1 MKLLQKIYETD
12 LSWNDH
18 ELCSGSAMIPS
29 GLVKEGDTITNCSGN
44 VALRHIPTNTLMGAY
59 NFE

>member
-1 MKLLQKIYETD
+1 MYGTD

-18 ELCSGSAMIPS
+18 EICSGSAMIPS
-29 GLVKEGDTITNCSGN
+29 GLVRGGDTITNCSGN

>member
-1 MKLLQKIYETD
+1 MRLI
-12 LSWNDH
+12 WVGI
-18 ELCSGSAMIPS
+18 CSDSAMIPS
-29 GLVKEGDTITNCSGN
+29 GLVREDDISTNCSGN